1 MGSEQSE
8 LERHVVAQPIIDQNA
23 QFNGNVCSGFS
34 QSSGAAQLFYRNNIY
49 TIQTLHIHV
58 TSLAMNRWLNPS
70 GAIA

>member
-8 LERHVVAQPIIDQNA
+8 LEFGAVAQPVKDQNA
-23 QFNGNVCSGFS
+23 QFNGIVCSDFS

-58 TSLAMNRWLNPS
+58 TSLAKNRWLNPS